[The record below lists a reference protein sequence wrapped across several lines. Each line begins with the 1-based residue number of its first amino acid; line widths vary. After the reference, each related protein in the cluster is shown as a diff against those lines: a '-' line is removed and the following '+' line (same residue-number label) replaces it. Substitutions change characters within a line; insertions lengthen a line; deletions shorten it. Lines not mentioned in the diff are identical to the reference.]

1 MRPLYITGPTGSG
14 KSSIAATLASCIGGE
29 VVNADAYQ
37 LYSHLEIVSASPEME
52 LKRMS
57 PHHLYGILDP
67 AEDCNAAR
75 YRQLA
80 SPTIDS
86 IIARG
91 KRPVVVGGSGLYM
104 KSLTHGLADL
114 PGADRQLRQELEQ
127 LSPEQLVQKLKK
139 LDPESAATLDPLNRR
154 YVTRA
159 LEISI
164 LTGRPASEIKK
175 GWQNNSPDIDGI
187 FISRQRNE
195 LYTRINDR
203 VRAMF
208 DEGLVEE
215 IRMLPETLSTTAA
228 KAIGIRETR
237 AYIEGEITRE
247 QCIDAISQASRR
259 YAKRQ
264 LTWFKRE
271 QAFQMVCL
279 REGQDTDSAVKQ
291 ILCLYPQ
298 LGHA

>member
-14 KSSIAATLASCIGGE
+14 KSSIAAALASCICGE

-37 LYSHLEIVSASPEME
+37 LYSHLDIVSASPGRDLQLMA
-52 LKRMS
+52 
-57 PHHLYGILDP
+57 PHHLYGILDLS
-67 AEDCNAAR
+67 EDCNAAR
-75 YRQLA
+75 YKQLA

-86 IIARG
+86 IIASG

-114 PGADRQLRQELEQ
+114 PGADHQLREELDQ
-127 LSPEQLVQKLKK
+127 LTPEQLVQKLNK
-139 LDPESAATLDPLNRR
+139 LDPESAASLDLLNRR

-159 LEISI
+159 VEISI
-164 LTGRPASEIKK
+164 LTGRPASQIKT

-187 FISRQRNE
+187 FISRQRHE
-195 LYTRINDR
+195 LYARINDR
-203 VRAMF
+203 ASAMF

-215 IRMLPETLSTTAA
+215 IRMLPGTLSSTAA

-237 AYIEGEITRE
+237 AYIEGDITRE
-247 QCIDAISQASRR
+247 QCIDAISQACRR

-279 REGQDTDSAVKQ
+279 RDGQDTDSAVKQ